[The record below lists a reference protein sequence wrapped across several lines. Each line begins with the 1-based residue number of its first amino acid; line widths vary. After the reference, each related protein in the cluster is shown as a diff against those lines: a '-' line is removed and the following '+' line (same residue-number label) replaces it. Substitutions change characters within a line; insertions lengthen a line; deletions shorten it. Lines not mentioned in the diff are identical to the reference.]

1 MYESSLLHIFY
12 NIQKYTF
19 TPSFRKRFE
28 IMVAA
33 TLEKNL
39 DPPMPKRGKDSYLQE
54 NQELLTTCI
63 LSMTVKLMLWIS
75 NLFLYLIEITH
86 FQKYIDGLL
95 TEM

>member
-1 MYESSLLHIFY
+1 
-12 NIQKYTF
+12 
-19 TPSFRKRFE
+19 
-28 IMVAA
+28 
-33 TLEKNL
+33 
-39 DPPMPKRGKDSYLQE
+39 MPKRGKDSYLQE